1 MANSKEVN
9 ERTQGGALQ
18 GTERL
23 VLATVGL
30 GLTALGVTGNKF
42 ARVAGGG
49 TGLLLLG
56 LAATGRNPLANALK
70 VRATDDGEVLIR
82 DAVTIGQPPETL
94 YARWRQL
101 KCLPE
106 LMSHLKEVR
115 VTGGKR
121 SHWVV
126 AGPVGDVEWDAE
138 LTADEPGRRLA
149 WASVPGAAL
158 ENSGE
163 VIFRPAPG
171 DRGTELVVR
180 LKYRAPGGTAGV
192 VVARLRGEEP
202 AQQLRDDLMRFK
214 REQELGFHPTTEGQ
228 SSGRADSGRVDS
240 GRSAVAGGAR

>member
-1 MANSKEVN
+1 MTNSKDVN
-9 ERTQGGALQ
+9 EPTRGGALLS
-18 GTERL
+18 TERL
-23 VLATVGL
+23 VLASLGL
-30 GLTALGVTGNKF
+30 GLTVLGVTGKKF
-42 ARVAGGG
+42 ARVVGGG
-49 TGLLLLG
+49 GGLFLLG
-56 LAATGRNPLANALK
+56 LAVTGRNPLANALK
-70 VRATDDGEVLIR
+70 VRTTEHGEVLIR
-82 DAVTIGQPPETL
+82 DAVTIGQLPETL

-101 KCLPE
+101 ERLPE

-115 VTGGKR
+115 VTSEKR

-138 LTADEPGRRLA
+138 ITSDEPGRRLA

-202 AQQLRDDLMRFK
+202 VQQLRDDLTRFK
-214 REQELGFHPTTEGQ
+214 REQELGFHPTTDGQ
-228 SSGRADSGRVDS
+228 TSGRA
-240 GRSAVAGGAR
+240 AGATVGWAR